1 MRQIRH
7 NADRDLRDLERQ
19 AAAGDP
25 SAREELLAAR
35 LRAGVF
41 HSAARVL
48 IEDADG
54 RLPIDVIHS
63 LHAELMRYDLMEKT
77 AAATRLTSSS
87 RLKARLSRPWS
98 VSVVMGCS

>member
-63 LHAELMRYDLMEKT
+63 LHAELMRYDLMEK
-77 AAATRLTSSS
+77 
-87 RLKARLSRPWS
+87 LKVYSIVIRRHPFGGGIIETLW
-98 VSVVMGCS
+98 VFGT